1 MGNEKM
7 KKLLL
12 LLLGSAVQAWRLIL
26 TEEERIELFSEW
38 KGRDTNY
45 ISVDDFPSFLDVWMA
60 KKGNSRKLPEEFSK
74 MLTLFACPEND
85 DEKSPI
91 TVEAFLELAA
101 LVNGDQ
107 RLFARKTFAYFD
119 KDESGGISRRE
130 LRLVA
135 AACEER
141 HVSDKVIN
149 QAFEKYNVDGDKELN
164 IDEFE
169 VVDDC

>member
-1 MGNEKM
+1 MGDKM
-7 KKLLL
+7 KELLL
-12 LLLGSAVQAWRLIL
+12 LLLGSAVQAWSTIL
-26 TEEERIELFSEW
+26 TEEERIELFNEW

-45 ISVDDFPSFLDVWMA
+45 ISVDDFPSFLNVWMA
-60 KKGNSRKLPEEFSK
+60 KKGNSRKLPEKMSK

-91 TVEAFLELAA
+91 TVEVFLELAA
-101 LVNGDQ
+101 LVNSDQ
-107 RLFARKTFAYFD
+107 RLFKRKTFAYFD